1 MTSKANN
8 IFDQL
13 LKSRKISDRDS
24 FLHPKYQSFGD
35 VFLLPDM
42 EKAVKRIKEASLKK
56 QKIVI
61 YGDYD
66 IDGLSAS
73 CVLYNAFEAFGFKD
87 VEVYI
92 PNRFIEG
99 YGLTIGSVDRIKEM
113 QADLIVT
120 VDTGSLSHKEVDHAN
135 SLGIDVIIT
144 DHHNVADQ
152 HPKAIAVINP
162 KRKDHSYP
170 YRDFAGVGVAFK
182 LVQAL
187 MTELKGLGNGQ
198 EKWLLDFVALGT
210 VCDIVPLSGE
220 NRMLVSYGLKVLKVS
235 KREGIKALIAS
246 SGIDLPNI
254 NTFDIGFKIGP
265 RLNATGRLKTARLAL
280 DILLTKDL
288 RSALDM
294 AEELNNLNNERK
306 LIQEKILKQAEIEA
320 EKQSDLKVLVVS
332 QTGWNHGVIG
342 IVASKLVEEFKKP
355 TYILEEMAGGLS
367 KGSARSYG
375 DFSVG
380 EGIKY
385 ASRVIE
391 KGGGHKLAA
400 GVTLKT
406 DNISNFRNLVNEY
419 YETLKLKDQEKYLV
433 KQADLVL
440 ESLEGIDL
448 ELLNLIS
455 DLEPFGNENSEP
467 VFEIRSLRILK
478 KYLMGK
484 DKNHVRYLLQ
494 DKKGNRISA
503 VKFNFDE
510 TFIFDEQDTVDIRIS
525 LLRNEWKD
533 KILVNGM
540 LYLIVRAKDC
550 ENP

>member
-1 MTSKANN
+1 MTSKAND

-13 LKSRKISDRDS
+13 LKSRKINDRDS

-187 MTELKGLGNGQ
+187 MTELKGLDNGQ

-246 SGIDLPNI
+246 SGIDLSNI

-306 LIQEKILKQAEIEA
+306 VIQEKILKQAEIEA

-375 DFSVG
+375 DFSVD

-406 DNISNFRNLVNEY
+406 DNIPNFRNLVNEY
-419 YETLKLKDQEKYLV
+419 YETLKLKDQEKYLI

-503 VKFNFDE
+503 IKFNFDE

-525 LLRNEWKD
+525 LLKNEWKD

>member
-1 MTSKANN
+1 MTSKAND

-13 LKSRKISDRDS
+13 LKSRKINDRDS

-187 MTELKGLGNGQ
+187 MTELKGLDNGQ

-288 RSALDM
+288 KSALDM

-406 DNISNFRNLVNEY
+406 DNIPNFRNLVNEY

-433 KQADLVL
+433 KQDDILL

-525 LLRNEWKD
+525 LLKNEWKD

>member
-1 MTSKANN
+1 MTSKAND

-13 LKSRKISDRDS
+13 LKSRKINDRDS

-113 QADLIVT
+113 RADLIVT

-187 MTELKGLGNGQ
+187 MTELKGLDNGQ

-246 SGIDLPNI
+246 SGIDLSNI

-525 LLRNEWKD
+525 LLKNEWKD

-540 LYLIVRAKDC
+540 LHFIMRAKDC

>member
-1 MTSKANN
+1 MTSKAND

-13 LKSRKISDRDS
+13 LKSRKINDRDS

-144 DHHNVADQ
+144 DHHSVVDQ

-187 MTELKGLGNGQ
+187 MTELKGLDNGQ

-246 SGIDLPNI
+246 SGIDLSNI

-406 DNISNFRNLVNEY
+406 DNIPNFRNLVNEY

-525 LLRNEWKD
+525 LLKNEWKD

>member
-187 MTELKGLGNGQ
+187 MTELKGLDNGQ

-406 DNISNFRNLVNEY
+406 DNIPNFRNLVNEY

-503 VKFNFDE
+503 IKFNFDE

-525 LLRNEWKD
+525 LLKNEWKD

>member
-1 MTSKANN
+1 MTSKAND

-13 LKSRKISDRDS
+13 LKSRKINDRDS

-113 QADLIVT
+113 RADLIVT

-187 MTELKGLGNGQ
+187 MTELKGLDNGQ

-246 SGIDLPNI
+246 SGIDLSNI

-385 ASRVIE
+385 ASPVIE

-525 LLRNEWKD
+525 LLKNEWKD

-540 LYLIVRAKDC
+540 LHFIMRAKDC

>member
-1 MTSKANN
+1 MTSKAND

-13 LKSRKISDRDS
+13 LKSRKINDRDS

-144 DHHNVADQ
+144 DHHSVADQ

-187 MTELKGLGNGQ
+187 MTELKGLDNGQ

-246 SGIDLPNI
+246 SGIDLSNI

-406 DNISNFRNLVNEY
+406 DNIPNFRNLVNEY

-525 LLRNEWKD
+525 LLKNEWKD

>member
-13 LKSRKISDRDS
+13 LKSRKINDRDS

-187 MTELKGLGNGQ
+187 MTELKGLDNGQ

-246 SGIDLPNI
+246 SGIDLSNI

-406 DNISNFRNLVNEY
+406 DNIPNFRNLVNEY

-525 LLRNEWKD
+525 LLKNEWKD

>member
-1 MTSKANN
+1 MTSKAND

-13 LKSRKISDRDS
+13 LKSRKINDRDS

-187 MTELKGLGNGQ
+187 MTELKGLDNGQ

-220 NRMLVSYGLKVLKVS
+220 NRMLVGYGLKVLKVS

-332 QTGWNHGVIG
+332 QIGWNHGVIG

-406 DNISNFRNLVNEY
+406 DNIPNFRNLVNEY

-525 LLRNEWKD
+525 LLKNEWKD

>member
-113 QADLIVT
+113 RADLIVT

-187 MTELKGLGNGQ
+187 MTELKGLDNGQ

-406 DNISNFRNLVNEY
+406 DNIPNFRNLVNEY

-525 LLRNEWKD
+525 LLKNEWKD

-540 LYLIVRAKDC
+540 LHFIMRAKDC

>member
-1 MTSKANN
+1 MTSKAND

-13 LKSRKISDRDS
+13 LKSRKINDRDS

-187 MTELKGLGNGQ
+187 MTELKGLDNGQ

-406 DNISNFRNLVNEY
+406 DNIPNFRNLVNEY
-419 YETLKLKDQEKYLV
+419 YETLKLKDQEKYLI

-525 LLRNEWKD
+525 LLKNEWKD

-540 LYLIVRAKDC
+540 LYLIVRVKDC

>member
-1 MTSKANN
+1 MTSKAND

-13 LKSRKISDRDS
+13 LKSRKINDRDS

-42 EKAVKRIKEASLKK
+42 KKAVKRIKEASLKK

-87 VEVYI
+87 VEIYI

-187 MTELKGLGNGQ
+187 MTELKGLDNGQ

-220 NRMLVSYGLKVLKVS
+220 NRMLVGYGLKVLKVS

-246 SGIDLPNI
+246 SGIDLSNI

-406 DNISNFRNLVNEY
+406 DNIPNFRNLVNEY

>member
-1 MTSKANN
+1 MTSKAND

-13 LKSRKISDRDS
+13 LKSRKINDRDS

-113 QADLIVT
+113 RADLIVT

-187 MTELKGLGNGQ
+187 MTELKGLDNGQ

-385 ASRVIE
+385 ASPVIE

-525 LLRNEWKD
+525 LLKNEWKD

>member
-1 MTSKANN
+1 MTSKAND

-13 LKSRKISDRDS
+13 LKSRKINDWDS

-113 QADLIVT
+113 RADLIVT

-187 MTELKGLGNGQ
+187 MTELKGLDNGQ

-246 SGIDLPNI
+246 SGIDLSNI

-406 DNISNFRNLVNEY
+406 DNIPNFRNLVNEY

-433 KQADLVL
+433 KQADLVF

-525 LLRNEWKD
+525 LLKNEWKD

-540 LYLIVRAKDC
+540 LHFIMRAKDC

>member
-1 MTSKANN
+1 MTSKAND

-13 LKSRKISDRDS
+13 LKSRKINDRDS
-24 FLHPKYQSFGD
+24 FLYPKYQSFGD

-113 QADLIVT
+113 RADLIVT

-187 MTELKGLGNGQ
+187 MTELKGLDNGQ

-525 LLRNEWKD
+525 LLKNEWKD

-540 LYLIVRAKDC
+540 LHFIMRAKDC

>member
-1 MTSKANN
+1 MTSKAND

-13 LKSRKISDRDS
+13 LKSRKINNRDS

-187 MTELKGLGNGQ
+187 MTELKGLDNGQ

-246 SGIDLPNI
+246 SGIDLSNI

-306 LIQEKILKQAEIEA
+306 LIQEKILKQAEIEV

-406 DNISNFRNLVNEY
+406 DNIPNFRNLVNEY

-525 LLRNEWKD
+525 LLKNEWKD

>member
-1 MTSKANN
+1 MTSKAND

-13 LKSRKISDRDS
+13 LKSRKINDRDS

-113 QADLIVT
+113 RADLIVT

-187 MTELKGLGNGQ
+187 MTELKGLDNGQ

-294 AEELNNLNNERK
+294 VEELNNLNNERK

-525 LLRNEWKD
+525 LLKNEWKD

>member
-1 MTSKANN
+1 MTSKAND

-13 LKSRKISDRDS
+13 LKSRKINDRDS

-113 QADLIVT
+113 RADLIVT

-144 DHHNVADQ
+144 DHHNVADY

-187 MTELKGLGNGQ
+187 MTELKGLDNGQ

-246 SGIDLPNI
+246 SRIDLSNI

-525 LLRNEWKD
+525 LLKNEWKD

>member
-1 MTSKANN
+1 MTSKANG

-99 YGLTIGSVDRIKEM
+99 YGLTIGSVDRIKEI

-187 MTELKGLGNGQ
+187 MTELKGLDNGQ

-246 SGIDLPNI
+246 SGIDLSNI

-406 DNISNFRNLVNEY
+406 DNIPNFRNLVNEY

-525 LLRNEWKD
+525 LLKNEWKD

>member
-1 MTSKANN
+1 MTSKAND

-13 LKSRKISDRDS
+13 LKSRKINDRDS

-113 QADLIVT
+113 RADLIVT

-187 MTELKGLGNGQ
+187 MTELKGLDNGQ

-220 NRMLVSYGLKVLKVS
+220 NRMLVGYGLKVLKVS

-246 SGIDLPNI
+246 SGIDLSNI

-525 LLRNEWKD
+525 LLKNEWKD

>member
-1 MTSKANN
+1 MTSKAND

-13 LKSRKISDRDS
+13 LKSRKINDRDS

-187 MTELKGLGNGQ
+187 MTELKGLDNGQ

-220 NRMLVSYGLKVLKVS
+220 NRMLVGYGLKVLKVS

-246 SGIDLPNI
+246 SGIDLSNI

-406 DNISNFRNLVNEY
+406 DNIPNFRNLVNEY
-419 YETLKLKDQEKYLV
+419 YETLKLKDQEKYLI

-503 VKFNFDE
+503 IKFNFDE

-525 LLRNEWKD
+525 LLKNEWKD

-540 LYLIVRAKDC
+540 LHFIMRAKDC